1 VRALHAPSHLGLLAA
16 SLSFVAEPTSFVA
29 HSTAQAESA
38 HRKFLASTPPT
49 SRDMGTDR
57 HRKLAHP
64 LVADPRRS
72 QPPLARSPKWVGPTL
87 HPSRPLEVDGPIRA

>member
-1 VRALHAPSHLGLLAA
+1 ATSV
-16 SLSFVAEPTSFVA
+16 VAQP
-29 HSTAQAESA
+29 TAQAESA

-64 LVADPRRS
+64 LMADPRRS
-72 QPPLARSPKWVGPTL
+72 QPQLSRLPKCVDSTL
-87 HPSRPLEVDGPIRA
+87 HASRPLEVDRHIPVRRNVVALTQMGHCARNPGSER